1 MGRLKTVIF
10 SLVGIILTIALI
22 FLLTGMSVAT
32 FVQQLFNALQ
42 YGSFL
47 ALIALGYSMVYGVL
61 LLFNFT
67 HGDIFMVGAYIG
79 LGVSIGLMA
88 LVAWLGI
95 PPLPNWL
102 LLALTILLAMLL
114 TSFVGMLVE
123 RIGYRPL
130 RGAPRASAAITGLMI
145 GIILETGNL
154 ALLGAQRQRF
164 PTLIE
169 RKPIDLEKWL
179 PLDVTVTNTKIMI
192 VILSLLLMVLLHL
205 FVRRTKW
212 GMAMR
217 AMAYDFVVV
226 PLMGVPLNT
235 IAALTFALG
244 SALAAAAGIFFGI
257 AYPIL
262 EPYMG
267 LLVGWKAFVAAIL
280 GGRGSILGAALA
292 GFLLGFIE
300 IFVAA
305 IFPSTLRDVI
315 AYTIILLI
323 LTFRPHGFFGEP
335 YTARLRL

>member
-1 MGRLKTVIF
+1 MAFFLQN
-10 SLVGIILTIALI
+10 LV
-22 FLLTGMSVAT
+22 
-32 FVQQLFNALQ
+32 NALQ
-42 YGSFL
+42 WGSFY

-61 LLFNFT
+61 MLFNFA

-79 LGVSIGLMA
+79 FFISSG
-88 LVAWLGI
+88 LVALTSLGFVA
-95 PPLPNWL
+95 LPNWL
-102 LLALTILLAMLL
+102 ILVLTILLAMFL

-154 ALLGAQRQRF
+154 ALLGARRRSF

-169 RKPIDLEKWL
+169 TSTYRLG
-179 PLDVTVTNTKIMI
+179 DVSVTNTKIII
-192 VILSLLLMVLLHL
+192 VLVSLLLMLALHQ

-217 AMAYDFVVV
+217 AMAFDYVVV

-244 SALAAAAGIFFGI
+244 SALAAAAGILFGV
-257 AYPIL
+257 AYPVL

-267 LLVGWKAFVAAIL
+267 ILIGWKAFVAAIL

-305 IFPSTLRDVI
+305 IFPSTLRDLI
-315 AYTIILLI
+315 AYSIILLI

-335 YTARLRL
+335 YSAQLRL